1 MWEHVGKPPLN
12 VNAKKQDAR
21 KRKARL
27 EARQNSEWAFIISA
41 RVMVFVIRLTPGN
54 LTPKSK
60 LVEGIAKVHGS
71 AKKEDAEL

>member
-1 MWEHVGKPPLN
+1 MSNRNIGRRY
-12 VNAKKQDAR
+12 D
-21 KRKARL
+21 
-27 EARQNSEWAFIISA
+27 I
-41 RVMVFVIRLTPGN
+41 FVVRLTSNN